1 MRRMGAPGARYNVLD
16 DDDHA
21 LIVAL
26 FADGLRVAEIA
37 PVIGCTVGGVYATL
51 VRAGLHVPVHG
62 KVRRN
67 SPRLAAARAGLGR

>member
-21 LIVAL
+21 LIVDL
-26 FADGLRVAEIA
+26 FGKGIKVAAIA

-51 VRAGLHVPVHG
+51 VRAGLHIPVRG

-67 SPRLAAARAGLGR
+67 SPRIVAARAGLGG